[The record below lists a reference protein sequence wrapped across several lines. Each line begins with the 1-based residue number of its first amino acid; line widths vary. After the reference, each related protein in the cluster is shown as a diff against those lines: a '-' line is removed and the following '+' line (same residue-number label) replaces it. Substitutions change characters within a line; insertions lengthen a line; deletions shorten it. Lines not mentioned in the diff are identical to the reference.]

1 MPFRIVLPRP
11 LQGEIMKYST
21 MAALTATFVLLI
33 AAGTVMFQSSD
44 VDAAQSGDLTY
55 DVDGETVKITGYT
68 GDGTSV
74 EIPST
79 IEGKLVSSIEDDVFT
94 SCTGLKELTI
104 PVNLISDLLNSFG
117 TTIMNVQTLNVVG
130 TDSTDDKVEG
140 DILRMFSNLTTIT
153 IGDDVEAIGD
163 QAFMSKEKLTS
174 VTIGSGVTSIGALA
188 FDGCKILS
196 TITIPGQVTEIG
208 EKAFNDCK
216 GLTSIT
222 LNSGLKSI
230 GNSAFTGCE
239 SLSSI
244 SVPDSVTSIGAGAFH
259 GCTGLKSASFGDGVT
274 EIAENMFDSCSSLES
289 FTFGEKIQKIGTNA
303 FNGCSSFTELT
314 ISAKLTGFVQNSFSK
329 MVLTK
334 VTITGAD
341 NSQDS
346 VVDEAFKGFSKLTNL
361 IIGGSVE
368 SIGERAFESCS
379 AITTVEI
386 GNGVQEIG
394 ANAFDNCT
402 KITEIVIPSSVST
415 ISDGAF
421 EGCIGLK
428 SLTIPAKLTGQ
439 VQDAFEIKSVLSALE
454 ITDTDSTND
463 TIADSAFAGFTGL
476 TSVTLG
482 KVEAIGANAFNGCT
496 KLNEITLP
504 ESLTSIGDNSFDG
517 CPLTS
522 VTIPDGVDSIGS
534 SAFIGMQISIIVFE
548 GNVPSGCGQSFG
560 SMSSP
565 VFMPYFGTMLVLGE
579 PESAMNLKGSVAEN
593 AKVYVLAPIGSEG
606 SGSSAETPAWIVPM
620 ISYGADSVSCDVP
633 DNISGLTA
641 KMEYSENGTEYK
653 EVSGGEFS
661 TESYKGGD
669 YQFRMSLTY
678 NGETYTLKPISVNLV
693 KIVSQPTDITLKSGK
708 EAQFTIGIEG
718 NASLQWQ
725 FSFDGTAWMDISG
738 ANDTTYTI
746 DSVAASNA
754 GKYRCIVENNGE
766 KIESSQAT
774 LSIEAVYTVTI
785 EASEGGSVS
794 ADKTSAS
801 EGETVKLTAEPA
813 DGYHFVKWS
822 SSDVS
827 IADNG
832 FSMPSKNVTIN
843 ATFEKHTGSY
853 QGDCTMDLNCAVC
866 NGVFKAYQSHEF
878 SDWKPNLDGTHSG
891 TCTHPGCSVSETAI
905 CDTDGEGGS
914 CSVCGYV
921 APAII
926 TQPSDL
932 SVSEGGEATF
942 EIVAIGTSITYQWQA
957 SSDGEV
963 WDDVTGANG
972 SILVLSD
979 VQGGRI
985 LQMRRVQRECHVVQR
1000 CRPTEC
1006 NRISRADSLRSA
1018 VRTRH
1023 R

>member
-1 MPFRIVLPRP
+1 MI
-11 LQGEIMKYST
+11 
-21 MAALTATFVLLI
+21 
-33 AAGTVMFQSSD
+33 
-44 VDAAQSGDLTY
+44 
-55 DVDGETVKITGYT
+55 
-68 GDGTSV
+68 
-74 EIPST
+74 
-79 IEGKLVSSIEDDVFT
+79 IED
-94 SCTGLKELTI
+94 
-104 PVNLISDLLNSFG
+104 N
-117 TTIMNVQTLNVVG
+117 
-130 TDSTDDKVEG
+130 
-140 DILRMFSNLTTIT
+140 
-153 IGDDVEAIGD
+153 
-163 QAFMSKEKLTS
+163 
-174 VTIGSGVTSIGALA
+174 
-188 FDGCKILS
+188 
-196 TITIPGQVTEIG
+196 
-208 EKAFNDCK
+208 
-216 GLTSIT
+216 
-222 LNSGLKSI
+222 
-230 GNSAFTGCE
+230 
-239 SLSSI
+239 
-244 SVPDSVTSIGAGAFH
+244 
-259 GCTGLKSASFGDGVT
+259 
-274 EIAENMFDSCSSLES
+274 
-289 FTFGEKIQKIGTNA
+289 
-303 FNGCSSFTELT
+303 
-314 ISAKLTGFVQNSFSK
+314 
-329 MVLTK
+329 
-334 VTITGAD
+334 
-341 NSQDS
+341 
-346 VVDEAFKGFSKLTNL
+346 
-361 IIGGSVE
+361 VE

-379 AITTVEI
+379 ALTTVEI
-386 GNGVQEIG
+386 GGGVQEIG
-394 ANAFDNCT
+394 ASAFDGCM
-402 KITEIVIPSSVST
+402 KITDLVIPSSVST

-421 EGCIGLK
+421 AGCSGLK
-428 SLTIPAKLTGQ
+428 SLTIPAKLTSQ
-439 VQDAFEIKSVLSALE
+439 VQGAFGIKSGLSALV
-454 ITDTDSTND
+454 ISDTDSTND
-463 TIADSAFAGFTGL
+463 TIADGAFVGFTGL

-504 ESLTSIGDNSFDG
+504 ESLTSIGDNAFNG

-548 GNVPSGCGQSFG
+548 GDVPSGCGQSFG

-725 FSFDGTAWMDISG
+725 FSFDGNAWTDISG
-738 ANDTTYTI
+738 ANSSTYTI

-785 EASEGGSVS
+785 VASEGGSVS

-801 EGETVKLTAEPA
+801 EGETVKLTVEPA
-813 DGYHFVKWS
+813 DGFHFVEWS

-832 FSMPSKNVTIN
+832 FSMPSKNVTIK
-843 ATFEKHTGSY
+843 ATFEKHIGSY
-853 QGDCTMDLNCAVC
+853 QDDCTMDLNCAVC

-878 SDWKPNLDGTHSG
+878 SDWKPKLDGTHSR
-891 TCTHPGCSVSETAI
+891 TCTHQGCSVSETAA
-905 CDTDGEGGS
+905 CDTDGVGGS
-914 CSVCGYV
+914 CSVCGYI

-926 TQPSDL
+926 TQPTDL

-957 SSDGEV
+957 SSDGDA
-963 WDDVTGANG
+963 WDDITGSNG
-972 SILVLSD
+972 STLVLSD
-979 VQGGRI
+979 VQEGGFYRCVVSSGNATLYSDVVHLSVTESQEPTPSDPPFGPVIDDDEYVPPIVPVQPEDSGDDNTTTIVACAAAAVVAALMAAFLI
-985 LQMRRVQRECHVVQR
+985 LDRRH
-1000 CRPTEC
+1000 
-1006 NRISRADSLRSA
+1006 
-1018 VRTRH
+1018 
-1023 R
+1023 